1 MSLYNFPHSSNY
13 DQDLGFLIRKYKEL
27 DENYLTLL
35 EIYEI
40 VKKNIKDITLEQLKE
55 WLDNGTFASLINS
68 YIFNGMPFNV
78 LYPPNGFEPLI
89 RNDTSEAT
97 REFNSRQLNKIIN
110 YLGTL
115 ETNNR
120 GVIYFPK
127 GNYFFSQPITINYKQ
142 IHLIGEGCALTNL
155 LYTKP
160 TGTFITVNG
169 SSDNVLNYFKMSDM
183 GISYTFIASSEFT
196 SEGTVTN
203 HLLDINYCQYS
214 NLENLVFYYAYIL
227 VNLNN
232 AYGTRFINSQLM
244 GSDKTVYGCNVI
256 NRVDSSVFTNV
267 KATNLQRLNDSI
279 AFRIVGT
286 SSPKD
291 LQLISCETNGWR
303 IGIQVD
309 GALTNFPIDIML
321 KDTIC
326 DKFYYRAIRVS
337 NMKGNKDIACLTID
351 GGWFQPNE
359 TLTTQ
364 DASASIELVECH
376 GVIITNC
383 QFSIYRNYNSI
394 TPLRIINCRNI
405 LVNNNVF
412 QNGYRLCYIN
422 KGRFINITNN
432 SFRSMDENN
441 NQPACLF
448 VDTLYSNFT
457 SNLIDGYFS
466 YWVMSLNASNLLV
479 VSLNN
484 TNKTSIPQGYQLV
497 GTSNVIENNITA

>member
-1 MSLYNFPHSSNY
+1 MSLYDYPHTGNY

-27 DENYLTLL
+27 SDKYQTLL
-35 EIYEI
+35 EIYEV
-40 VKKNIKDITLEQLKE
+40 VKKDIKDITLEQLQE
-55 WLDNGTFASLINS
+55 WLDDGTFASLVDS
-68 YIFNGMPFNV
+68 YFFNGLSFNV

-89 RNDTSEAT
+89 RYDTSEST
-97 REFNSRQLNKIIN
+97 REFNSKQLNKYIN

-115 ETNNR
+115 ESNNR

-155 LYTKP
+155 IYTKP
-160 TGTFITVNG
+160 TGTFITLNG
-169 SSDNVLNYFKMSDM
+169 SSDNVLNYFKMANM
-183 GISYTFIASSEFT
+183 GINYTFIASSEFT

-203 HLLDINYCQYS
+203 HLLDIYYCQYS

-232 AYGTRFINSQLM
+232 AYATRFINSQLM
-244 GSDKTVYGCNVI
+244 GSDKTIYGCNVI

-267 KATNLQRLNDSI
+267 KATNLERTNDSV
-279 AFRIVGT
+279 AFRIVGNA
-286 SSPKD
+286 SPKD
-291 LQLISCETNGWR
+291 IQLLSCETNGWR

-309 GALTNFPIDIML
+309 GSLTNFPANIML

-326 DKFYYRAIRVS
+326 DKFYYRGIRVS
-337 NMKGNKDIACLTID
+337 NMKGNNDIACLTID
-351 GGWFQPNE
+351 GGWFQQNE
-359 TLTTQ
+359 TLTNQ
-364 DASASIELVECH
+364 DSSSSIELVECH
-376 GVIITNC
+376 GAIITNC
-383 QFSIYRNYNSI
+383 QFSIYKNYSSI
-394 TPLRIINCRNI
+394 TPLKIISCRNI

-412 QNGYRLCYIN
+412 QNGYRLCYVN

-432 SFRSMDENN
+432 SFRSMDTNN
-441 NQPACLF
+441 KEPACLF

-457 SNLIDGYFS
+457 SNIIDGYFK
-466 YWVMSLNASNLLV
+466 YWVMSLNSSNLLL

-484 TNKTSIPQGYQLV
+484 SNKSSIPSGYQLV
-497 GTSNVIENNITA
+497 GANNVVENNITA